1 MVADRADAYLTIPD
15 GFSAALGGLH
25 WSRGCDAV
33 ETADGRTLALA
44 DELSQLLEG
53 VFAAGPTV
61 PPFAFVL
68 HLVTLMKLAAYG
80 PAARLRSA
88 YAAARTSGGPRAAGS
103 LFAHLCLGFPAAA
116 HPPNWPQ
123 LELALKRRM
132 IFGERQRPELAETPP
147 LTPAAFAFQVTE
159 RIAALDEAALEHWFK
174 HGCPPV
180 GGAMLAEELAA
191 VPTGIGAVLD
201 ELRKRPRLVGAVAL
215 APALD
220 AALTFPPRKPRPNR
234 VPQGGYSDVTTR
246 GHPDRLLPSQ
256 FALEGDEF
264 VRRFAERELLYFER
278 EDPHHP
284 ERPERWLVL
293 DQGVRTWGGVRLG
306 LAAAVLALLGRTG
319 KHHGPIRLALTSV
332 DDPFDPFALS
342 PHELGSHLEASDL
355 TANPAAAVARVFDE
369 PIPEPSS
376 RDVILLTHPRA
387 VLETAVRDA
396 VRLRTAADRVFAL
409 TVADDGRAEFG
420 EWGPGGFLPTRSFRV
435 DLAAAEAAKVGSTEK
450 PILQPSSEAWAGDVE
465 LVPFPFRAGLV
476 SDIAHIGFD
485 AAGEWVVLAARD
497 GCLHAKHLES
507 ATSLEILP
515 RAYRN
520 AEVLTKVDAVVG
532 VNGGV
537 VVCGRMS
544 ASAFQGAVTY
554 SSATY
559 SSPPEMLVAAHY
571 DFSARA
577 TKLYDL
583 VTVTAVPKAW
593 EAHPDL
599 NCVVATLGST
609 GVLALDLST
618 GGVHPEIGVPRG
630 STVRATVAHGRPS
643 TTASPLDL
651 AATTGGTPVSGTV
664 LQLAGDTLLLH
675 HSPRKWAT
683 LRPTVEGKPLFD
695 GTTLLRG
702 QLAGDVLAVQTSGS
716 RRGSRIFL
724 LRGPD
729 AGILGE
735 IPAGH
740 HSHAMRLSPDGARFA
755 VQTSTRSAVVRGT
768 EPSLSTLTDIGNAGL
783 HSRVSLMLDPDRLRI
798 RVGRFEHSFVLNEVP
813 FRHVRDEPAKGVTLT
828 QLPGGYGTTDIAYD
842 RHRFGEVVRAGPWL
856 AAFDRWGQVVLLSA
870 GTGRLVLAVLV
881 RRDLAAAWLPDGT
894 RWGSPALLG
903 SAPHPAAAQHIGLAL
918 QDAAEGSPWK

>member
-15 GFSAALGGLH
+15 GYSTALGGLH

-44 DELSQLLEG
+44 DELAMLLEG
-53 VFAAGPTV
+53 VYAAGPTV

-68 HLVTLMKLAAYG
+68 HLVSLMKTAPDG

-88 YAAARTSGGPRAAGS
+88 YTAARASGGPRAAGS

-147 LTPAAFAFQVTE
+147 LTPAAFAFQVAE
-159 RIAALDEAALEHWFK
+159 KLAGLDDATIEHWLK

-180 GGAMLAEELAA
+180 GGAKLAEELAT
-191 VPTGIGAVLD
+191 VPTGIGALLD
-201 ELRKRPRLVGAVAL
+201 ELRTRPRLVGAVAL

-220 AALTFPPRKPRPNR
+220 AALTFPPRKPRRNR

-319 KHHGPIRLALTSV
+319 KNHGPIRLALTSAV
-332 DDPFDPFALS
+332 DPFDPFEMS
-342 PHELGSHLEASDL
+342 PQDLASHLEASDL
-355 TANPAAAVARVFDE
+355 SANPATAIARVFDE
-369 PIPEPSS
+369 PIPEPKT
-376 RDVILLTHPRA
+376 RDVVLLTHPRA
-387 VLETAVRDA
+387 VLESAVRDA
-396 VRLRTAADRVFAL
+396 VRLRTSADRVFAL

-420 EWGPGGFLPTRSFRV
+420 EWAPGGFLPTRSFRV
-435 DLAAAEAAKVGSTEK
+435 DLAAAEAAKVGTVEK
-450 PILQPSSEAWAGDVE
+450 PAPQPSSEAWAGDVE

-485 AAGEWVVLAARD
+485 ATGEWVVLAARD

-507 ATSLEILP
+507 GAALEILP

-537 VVCGRMS
+537 VVCGRVP
-544 ASAFQGAVTY
+544 ATAFESRFAWE
-554 SSATY
+554 A
-559 SSPPEMLVAAHY
+559 LVAVHY
-571 DFSARA
+571 DFSSRTA
-577 TKLYDL
+577 KLYRIAE
-583 VTVTAVPKAW
+583 VSHEPRW
-593 EAHPDL
+593 ESHPDL
-599 NCVVATLGST
+599 HCIVARWDSKQVV
-609 GVLALDLST
+609 ALDLGT
-618 GGVHPEIGVPRG
+618 GGRYPEAAGVSG
-630 STVRATVAHGRPS
+630 STVRATVAFNRPPA
-643 TTASPLDL
+643 TVSPLDL
-651 AATTGGTPVSGTV
+651 PTTTGGSRASGPT
-664 LQLAGDTLLLH
+664 LQIAGDTLLLH

-683 LRPTVEGKPLFD
+683 LRPTVEGKPLFE

-724 LRGPD
+724 IRGPD

-870 GTGRLVLAVLV
+870 ATGRLVLAVLV

-903 SAPHPAAAQHIGLAL
+903 SAPHPAAAQQIGLAL
-918 QDAAEGSPWK
+918 RDAAEGSTWK